1 MFSQQWSSTKG
12 TFQDED
18 LDLDFAKAIQVAIE
32 SEDAAKVTKE
42 PVYGFNN
49 IPVHEIEHNK
59 KGFLTKNQ
67 TSKYGEGDLRKNLN
81 QNQINFSITDMQ
93 SSRYGNQHNAKQGS

>member
-12 TFQDED
+12 TLQDED

-32 SEDAAKVTKE
+32 TEDAAKVTKE
-42 PVYGFNN
+42 TIYGFKN

-67 TSKYGEGDLRKNLN
+67 MSKSGEGDLSKNLN
-81 QNQINFSITDMQ
+81 QNQINISITDMQ
-93 SSRYGNQHNAKQGS
+93 SYRYGNQHNAKQCS